1 MLALFST
8 RLRTWVLFTVAL
20 PLGGVLARAIA
31 RRLEQRTGETKVT
44 RSLYKASDLV
54 SRRQRGQ
61 TGQEV
66 SEKPRRRGVAGLR
79 RR

>member
-1 MLALFST
+1 MWALFST

-31 RRLEQRTGETKVT
+31 RRLEQRHGETRLT
-44 RSLYKASDLV
+44 RSLYRASDLV
-54 SRRQRGQ
+54 SRRQRQEAGP
-61 TGQEV
+61 EV
-66 SEKPRRRGVAGLR
+66 SAKPRRRGVAGLR